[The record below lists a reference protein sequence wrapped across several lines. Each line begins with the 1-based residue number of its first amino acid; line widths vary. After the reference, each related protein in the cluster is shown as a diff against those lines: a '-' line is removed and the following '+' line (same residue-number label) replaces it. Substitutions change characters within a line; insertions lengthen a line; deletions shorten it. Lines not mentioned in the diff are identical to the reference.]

1 MDNEQSTHH
10 SRPLERLLL
19 IGHGSPRP
27 EGNAEFLQFA
37 QQLGA
42 HLAVPVQ
49 PCFLEL
55 AEPSIEE
62 GIRLCAQAGA
72 RHIAVLPLL
81 LGPAGH
87 QKNDIPVILNHARA
101 HYPDVRLYYGTH
113 IGAQYQLVEALE
125 QRAAA
130 AVAQSTSGIAKG
142 DTALL
147 LAARGSRD
155 PDSNSEVYKLARL
168 LWEGRDYG
176 WCEVAFQSVTP
187 PNVEQGIERCIRLGA
202 RRVVLLPYLLFT
214 GFVRND
220 IEKKAQAMAGR
231 YPEVEILVAEHLGQ
245 HPGVIAAVA
254 QRYRDLAEGT
264 ATMTCD
270 VCKYR
275 HRFTGFEDEYAQ
287 PQTSHHHHEHEHGHE
302 HEHHGHG
309 HHH

>member
-1 MDNEQSTHH
+1 MHNKQSTAQT
-10 SRPLERLLL
+10 RPLERLLL

-37 QQLGA
+37 RQLGE

-62 GIRLCAQAGA
+62 GIRLCVQAGA
-72 RHIAVLPLL
+72 QHIAVLPLL

-101 HYPDVRLYYGTH
+101 HHPGVTLYYGTH

-130 AVAQSTSGIAKG
+130 AVAQRTTGIASSE
-142 DTALL
+142 TALL

-202 RRVVLLPYLLFT
+202 RRVVVLPYLLFT

-220 IEKKAQAMAGR
+220 IAKKAQAMAGR
-231 YPEVEILVAEHLGQ
+231 HPEVEILVAEHLGQ
-245 HPGVIAAVA
+245 HAGVIAAVA
-254 QRYRDLAEGT
+254 QRYHDIAEGT

-287 PQTSHHHHEHEHGHE
+287 PQTSHHHHGHDGHDGHEHGH
-302 HEHHGHG
+302 HH
-309 HHH
+309 